1 GDVIDDAYWE
11 AYGKY
16 DTEDLRDLIGAPSD
30 SEPYDVLE
38 YYAEDATQLRHA
50 DESIFEWT
58 GFMDGDEWYF
68 QNETADSWPTEVRG
82 TAQAQLNVDIDNMAQ
97 GESICVMIVLLVTYP
112 GSGDPK
118 DDPYNGENIVVL
130 EKGKKCFTKGR
141 RPEVTLVKTPQVR
154 WAGEKVVLE
163 QDWSDYLGVDDPW
176 SGNTAEYRLDQESIG
191 VLYGAGDNSY
201 HGGSVIRVDVNGTN
215 PTSEVVL
222 ESEFQGKADVE
233 VALYYYDCCMM
244 DCYEEIVLNYG
255 FPVLF
260 LAFEDVTSAC
270 DITPEADRLGL
281 TTDPGGE
288 DADVAVQVR
297 GWFTSEQLGPA
308 VDPDTLQ
315 VRAEKL
321 VDTDGDGVFDRAL
334 PRGRYVLPDDWPA
347 LAGGPFELRP
357 NWDLMDMANEDW
369 GDSIQSTNPL
379 GPYNTQF
386 VANEDPEEVADAPC
400 IGPFNTLQQWSTD
413 DMWFAEAVV
422 PADFTIATPFTWPRT
437 NDDLR
442 TTVVPD
448 GKITEYDCPM
458 PQALVIFNVQPGSH
472 EDAALSELLKTDLYG
487 YGYTGLPG
495 EEVYHSPFYQ
505 VEVPT
510 SEWIPAMGYNWDS
523 WNVDGPYPYWT
534 DLTLLSILAN
544 TLEDAADL
552 DTDDVE
558 VYCDNHG
565 IAAVQIDALED
576 TGVVWITATADFPMS
591 MKKGQYPAT
600 TSDPLRASWGEI
612 LEIDPDLEGT
622 PRTCEEVEGCIVTFE
637 NLSEGGQL
645 PYKSAT
651 WDFGDGSPLET
662 YTTGPE
668 KDYGGTVTHQYTT
681 AGQFIVC
688 ITIVDADDFEA
699 TQCEGVPGDG
709 YIKVGVP
716 DLGDLIDYYM
726 ALNGDPN
733 VVDLADLMA
742 AADDWIAGTIPAGF
756 TDPIT
761 TIQLMALA
769 DEWIGS

>member
-1 GDVIDDAYWE
+1 
-11 AYGKY
+11 
-16 DTEDLRDLIGAPSD
+16 
-30 SEPYDVLE
+30 
-38 YYAEDATQLRHA
+38 
-50 DESIFEWT
+50 
-58 GFMDGDEWYF
+58 
-68 QNETADSWPTEVRG
+68 
-82 TAQAQLNVDIDNMAQ
+82 
-97 GESICVMIVLLVTYP
+97 
-112 GSGDPK
+112 
-118 DDPYNGENIVVL
+118 
-130 EKGKKCFTKGR
+130 
-141 RPEVTLVKTPQVR
+141 
-154 WAGEKVVLE
+154 
-163 QDWSDYLGVDDPW
+163 
-176 SGNTAEYRLDQESIG
+176 
-191 VLYGAGDNSY
+191 
-201 HGGSVIRVDVNGTN
+201 
-215 PTSEVVL
+215 
-222 ESEFQGKADVE
+222 
-233 VALYYYDCCMM
+233 
-244 DCYEEIVLNYG
+244 
-255 FPVLF
+255 
-260 LAFEDVTSAC
+260 
-270 DITPEADRLGL
+270 
-281 TTDPGGE
+281 
-288 DADVAVQVR
+288 
-297 GWFTSEQLGPA
+297 
-308 VDPDTLQ
+308 
-315 VRAEKL
+315 
-321 VDTDGDGVFDRAL
+321 
-334 PRGRYVLPDDWPA
+334 
-347 LAGGPFELRP
+347 
-357 NWDLMDMANEDW
+357 
-369 GDSIQSTNPL
+369 
-379 GPYNTQF
+379 
-386 VANEDPEEVADAPC
+386 
-400 IGPFNTLQQWSTD
+400 
-413 DMWFAEAVV
+413 
-422 PADFTIATPFTWPRT
+422 
-437 NDDLR
+437 
-442 TTVVPD
+442 
-448 GKITEYDCPM
+448 M

-495 EEVYHSPFYQ
+495 FEVYHSPFYQ

-651 WDFGDGSPLET
+651 WDFGDGSPTET

-688 ITIVDADDFEA
+688 ITIVDADNFEA

-726 ALNGDPN
+726 ALTGDPN
-733 VVDLADLMA
+733 VVELADLMA

-769 DEWIGS
+769 DEWISS